1 MIHGH
6 DAGAPA
12 PGMLPDDHVC
22 LCFRVSLRK
31 IVNFMER
38 EQPAVASQL
47 SECLGAGTG
56 CQWCV
61 PFLRGLHHQWQSGRT
76 PGLPIAPAVYAAQR
90 RGYRETGERPPE
102 SASEAPPGPP
112 STADG

>member
-1 MIHGH
+1 MT
-6 DAGAPA
+6 DAGQPPA
-12 PGMLPDDHVC
+12 GMQPDDHVC

-31 IVNFMER
+31 IVNYMER
-38 EQPAVASQL
+38 ERPSVASQL

-61 PFLRGLHHQWQSGRT
+61 PFLRGLHHQWQSGRA
-76 PGLPIAPAVYAAQR
+76 PGLPVAPAVYAAQR

-102 SASEAPPGPP
+102 SASGAPPAPLPP
-112 STADG
+112 AEG

>member
-1 MIHGH
+1 MT
-6 DAGAPA
+6 DAGQAPA
-12 PGMLPDDHVC
+12 GMQPDDHVC

-31 IVNFMER
+31 LVNYMER
-38 EQPAVASQL
+38 ERPAVASQL

-61 PFLRGLHHQWQSGRT
+61 PFLRGLHHQWQHGRP
-76 PGLPIAPAVYAAQR
+76 PGLPVAPAVYAAQR

-102 SASEAPPGPP
+102 SGSTTPPEAPPATKG
-112 STADG
+112 